1 MVQGRGC
8 FTWVCL
14 ISGSHANSF
23 SSSTSVTVLAFDV
36 LDSVDLPL
44 TTSSNLPFFGALD
57 YAEITTRDYLSEEEE
72 EKASKSYTHLIE
84 PVINGISTLGYIV
97 AGIVVLLMGILVA
110 SRIAKQRKLQRS
122 KKVLEIH
129 SNEHTAHAPLSAS
142 VMVDDTES
150 PNKKDDWT
158 ESQVSN
164 QGKGTIRI
172 VKKSSKVIERGSVEI
187 SEKVY
192 EKLRGF
198 LD

>member
-1 MVQGRGC
+1 
-8 FTWVCL
+8 
-14 ISGSHANSF
+14 
-23 SSSTSVTVLAFDV
+23 V

-158 ESQVSN
+158 ESQVSD
-164 QGKGTIRI
+164 QGKGTIRT
-172 VKKSSKVIERGSVEI
+172 VKKSSKVPSLLSLSLSSLIENIIKG
-187 SEKVY
+187 Y
-192 EKLRGF
+192 F
-198 LD
+198 LLTDP